1 LINDKKLYKT
11 WNEEFDVPEFDEDML
26 LDELTPMVENGG
38 YVIDFHTSSIFPED
52 WIQLVVLLRC
62 NNTVLFDRLKER
74 G

>member
-1 LINDKKLYKT
+1 MINDKKLYKT